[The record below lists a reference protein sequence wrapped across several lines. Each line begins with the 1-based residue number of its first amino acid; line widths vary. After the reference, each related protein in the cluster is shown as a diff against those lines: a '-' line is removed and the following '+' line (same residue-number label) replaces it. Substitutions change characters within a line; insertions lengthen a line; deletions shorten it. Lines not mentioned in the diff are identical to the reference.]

1 MKNLNLAIGQLDSG
15 GQETDQSCQK
25 LSKGIQFLSY
35 FYNIDGNKK
44 NFNSF

>member
-1 MKNLNLAIGQLDSG
+1 
-15 GQETDQSCQK
+15 

-44 NFNSF
+44 NFNSFWMELKRMDLEILVPSWN